1 MSDKRKLKTLTQRE
15 KFDVIN
21 AVKSGMKKKDV
32 AAHYGLPPS
41 TLSTII
47 KNEAK
52 ILQRYESSSN
62 LSSKRRRLA
71 EKEVVRKLITDM
83 EQQSASPINVLHA
96 IRMTDKAWRSVS
108 VTTISNCFKSC
119 GFSMSQEEASE
130 EPLEPDMSLEADWN
144 KLQNT
149 EVQFEDYVTCD
160 EGLATTGTLT
170 DAEIIDIVN

>member
-1 MSDKRKLKTLTQRE
+1 MSDKRKLKILTLPE

-47 KNEAK
+47 KNEAEIRIK
-52 ILQRYESSSN
+52 QQFVFR
-62 LSSKRRRLA
+62 KTT
-71 EKEVVRKLITDM
+71 KEVVRKLITDM

-96 IRMTDKAWRSVS
+96 IRMADKAWISVS

-119 GFSMSQEEASE
+119 GFSMLQEEAPE

-149 EVQFEDYVTCD
+149 KVQFEDYSTCD
-160 EGLATTGTLT
+160 EGLATTRTLMLK
-170 DAEIIDIVN
+170 

>member
-1 MSDKRKLKTLTQRE
+1 
-15 KFDVIN
+15 
-21 AVKSGMKKKDV
+21 
-32 AAHYGLPPS
+32 
-41 TLSTII
+41 
-47 KNEAK
+47 
-52 ILQRYESSSN
+52 
-62 LSSKRRRLA
+62 
-71 EKEVVRKLITDM
+71 
-83 EQQSASPINVLHA
+83 
-96 IRMTDKAWRSVS
+96 MTDKAWRSVS

-170 DAEIIDIVN
+170 DAEIIDIVKQDINEDNVDENDVDHTDPADFEPLISNKEARAAINTLRSLIERCDDIEDRVFSSLFELEKIIDKKSANCLNQKKITDFF

>member
-1 MSDKRKLKTLTQRE
+1 MSDKRKLKTLTLRE

-32 AAHYGLPPS
+32 AAHYRLPPS

-47 KNEAK
+47 KNEAE

-62 LSSKRRRLA
+62 LSSRRRLA

-144 KLQNT
+144 KLQNP

-160 EGLATTGTLT
+160 ATTGTLT
-170 DAEIIDIVN
+170 DAEIIDIVNQV